1 MPRVEPKKL
10 HLEPYY
16 PKEGPAAKWKQLEL
30 PPDWAAKDMEAEDMV
45 RKLTEWSAHMYNWGI
60 EVKRMVDR
68 HDAALE
74 ELPPVDEL
82 DPPPKPPFGDD

>member
-16 PKEGPAAKWKQLEL
+16 PGDDPADKWKQLEF
-30 PPDWAAKDMEAEDMV
+30 PPDWTPQDMV
-45 RKLTEWSAHMYNWGI
+45 RKMTEWSAHMYNWGI

-68 HDAALE
+68 HDSALE